1 MPGNVFQKGTLLIPT
16 GSANHLHFVMN
27 DPVYC
32 PVLGYDAVLLVN
44 ISTVYPD
51 KYFDQSCILKKGCH
65 PFVLHDSWVVYRE
78 AGPFNLARLEQG
90 VAQKSIKTHQP
101 INAGDFTRIRAGFD
115 ISPDVKIKVERFMRQ
130 HKI

>member
-16 GSANHLHFVMN
+16 GGANHLHFVMN

-65 PFVLHDSWVVYRE
+65 PFVLRDSWVVYRE

-101 INAGDFTRIRAGFD
+101 INAGDRK
-115 ISPDVKIKVERFMRQ
+115 SVV
-130 HKI
+130 